1 MWVKFLRL
9 FGIFDELRFQRFFR
23 TGDFHRFFKITIANL
38 VPFSIDEGDVLSAI
52 APINS
57 NTFPAHSVDEILPTN
72 GLTFTYHYCV
82 GHVEIVALILTGHS
96 LR

>member
-38 VPFSIDEGDVLSAI
+38 VPFSIDKGDVFPAI
-52 APINS
+52 APADLK
-57 NTFPAHSVDEILPTN
+57 TFPAHSLDEVLPAD
-72 GLTFTYHYCV
+72 GLAFTY
-82 GHVEIVALILTGHS
+82 
-96 LR
+96 